1 MVLATNLAAGTVALA
16 VALARPADPPPL
28 APDTEIP
35 GGYLDSEDLRG
46 SEPDSWL
53 GWHITRAGD
62 AATSPGL
69 VVSRLHDHEGRG
81 AIEIHEVR

>member
-1 MVLATNLAAGTVALA
+1 MPRWTYSAPPVELNTIGAPWFDSAAGRVEVRSLRTNRVL
-16 VALARPADPPPL
+16 V
-28 APDTEIP
+28 
-35 GGYLDSEDLRG
+35 DLRG
-46 SEPDSWL
+46 SEPNSWL

-62 AATSPGL
+62 AAAGPGF